1 MQVSP
6 GVGIPGVHIGD
17 SRTDVESV
25 MGEPSSRDDDRAFYD
40 DTEPNFSVHYD
51 VGGVVALVEVFHG
64 EGAAE
69 VFLGE
74 IQLTFRLMED
84 VHGDLERAGFTSRP
98 VDIGRVYDAGFCV
111 WSMASRD
118 PSELVEGAE
127 YDPEDERLVAE
138 GVSIAPASY
147 WHD

>member
-1 MQVSP
+1 M
-6 GVGIPGVHIGD
+6 
-17 SRTDVESV
+17 
-25 MGEPSSRDDDRAFYD
+25 
-40 DTEPNFSVHYD
+40 
-51 VGGVVALVEVFHG
+51 ALVEVFHG

-74 IQLTFRLMED
+74 IQATFRLMED

-118 PSELVEGAE
+118 PSEARRRG
-127 YDPEDERLVAE
+127 
-138 GVSIAPASY
+138 GI
-147 WHD
+147 